1 MWPIEL
7 LPMDLVALWHVG
19 LVPWPGIKTMSPT
32 LQGGFFTAGPP
43 GKSLPALT
51 ASSLK
56 KAFSSFSWFFCYVL
70 SFLLVMSCCLNF
82 LFLPNILTIS
92 KEQLL
97 KEFYTKLPYTL
108 RLYSTD
114 LTVLALS
121 KIHPFVD
128 PLIQFLLCTSTYSA
142 ASWHLFPIVPSSV
155 YFWFSFFP
163 F

>member
-1 MWPIEL
+1 MFFEISPESSSSSVFQLCL
-7 LPMDLVALWHVG
+7 L
-19 LVPWPGIKTMSPT
+19 S
-32 LQGGFFTAGPP
+32 
-43 GKSLPALT
+43 
-51 ASSLK
+51 
-56 KAFSSFSWFFCYVL
+56 
-70 SFLLVMSCCLNF
+70 CLNF

-108 RLYSTD
+108 RLYPTD

-155 YFWFSFFP
+155 FDSRFFLSRKFLFHIYLVTSDVLHSSCLFPIFLLLFLKYIRLFFFYFIVYI
-163 F
+163 